1 MDASAV
7 FLDCPAYM
15 DSRGA
20 IRCALPAEV
29 EYVYSMQS
37 TDGPLESAKIRCPRG
52 HCFNGPIE
60 TLIRERQPDTSVP
73 GAHLGRELR
82 RRLALGA
89 AAATAA
95 SSCAAI
101 DSPAS
106 MRSST

>member
-1 MDASAV
+1 MDDSAV

-15 DSRGA
+15 DSRGT

-60 TLIRERQPDTSVP
+60 TFARERQPDAQAP
-73 GAHLGRELR
+73 DARGRLDQAR
-82 RRLALGA
+82 A
-89 AAATAA
+89 ARQKR
-95 SSCAAI
+95 
-101 DSPAS
+101 P
-106 MRSST
+106 R